1 MPRARDPPARR
12 VGEFTDDRRD
22 RRRAM
27 TRRDLLLLGGAT
39 AAAGAGGYLLGHTAT
54 PAPPEAAAAAEDA
67 ALPREVTLSAEAAA
81 NFGLRTAAAERR
93 PLVRTIRVTGSVGFN
108 ELRLA
113 HIQPLARGR
122 VQAVEVAIGD
132 RVRAGQRL
140 AILDAL
146 DLAEARHQLAG
157 AEAALRQAQA
167 ETQTARAALNRATEL
182 VRAGSVA
189 QSELER
195 RRADQARA
203 DAAVQTKATEV
214 EHWREMLT
222 RYSPAGP
229 IAQDPADAVR
239 LSAPTPSDARGGIL
253 APFDGAVL
261 AIGATPGELVDTSRE
276 IFTLADLSLVWVMAD
291 VPERELAAVKPGA
304 AVAIAVEA
312 WPGRRFPGRVA
323 YVADQLDVRTGTA
336 KVRCEIPN
344 PDGALKVNMFAIV
357 EIAAPL
363 GRDGLLV
370 PDAALQSV
378 DDQPVVF
385 LALAPTRFARRPV
398 RPGLRQ
404 DGMTEIAEGLEPGDL
419 VAAEGSFRLK
429 ALLLQGRVDAKD

>member
-1 MPRARDPPARR
+1 
-12 VGEFTDDRRD
+12 
-22 RRRAM
+22 M
-27 TRRDLLLLGGAT
+27 TRRDVLLLGATAT
-39 AAAGAGGYLLGHTAT
+39 AAGVAGYLLGHTAAPVP
-54 PAPPEAAAAAEDA
+54 PAPATAAEEA
-67 ALPREVTLSAEAAA
+67 ALPQEVTLSAEAAA

-122 VQAVEVAIGD
+122 VQAIEVAIGD
-132 RVRAGQRL
+132 RVRTGQRL

-167 ETQTARAALNRATEL
+167 ETQTARAALNRAAEL

-195 RRADQARA
+195 RRADLARA

-229 IAQDPADAVR
+229 MAQDPADAVR
-239 LSAPTPSDARGGIL
+239 LSAPTPTDARGGIL

-261 AIGATPGELVDTSRE
+261 AIGATPGELVDTNRE
-276 IFTLADLSLVWVMAD
+276 IFTLADLSVVWVMAD
-291 VPERELAAVKPGA
+291 VPERDLAAVRPGA
-304 AVAIAVEA
+304 TVAIAVEA

-323 YVADQLDVRTGTA
+323 YVADQLDARTGTA
-336 KVRCEIPN
+336 RVRCEIPN
-344 PDGALKVNMFAIV
+344 PEGALKVNMFAIV

-385 LALAPTRFARRPV
+385 LALAPTRFAPRPV

-404 DGMTEIAEGLEPGDL
+404 DGMTEIAEGLAAGDL

-429 ALLLQGRVDAKD
+429 ALLLQSRVDAHD

>member
-1 MPRARDPPARR
+1 
-12 VGEFTDDRRD
+12 
-22 RRRAM
+22 M
-27 TRRDLLLLGGAT
+27 TRREWMLLGGT
-39 AAAGAGGYLLGHTAT
+39 GILAGAGGWLLGQGTA
-54 PAPPEAAAAAEDA
+54 PSPPETAAAAPDQP
-67 ALPREVTLSAEAAA
+67 LPQEVTLSPEAAR
-81 NFGLRTAAAERR
+81 NFGLRTAPVERR
-93 PLVRTIRVTGSVGFN
+93 PLVRTVRVTGSVGFN

-122 VQAVEVAIGD
+122 VQAIEVAIGE
-132 RVRAGQRL
+132 RVRTGQRL

-146 DLAEARHQLAG
+146 DLAEARHQLASG
-157 AEAALRQAQA
+157 EAALRQAQA
-167 ETQTARAALNRATEL
+167 ETQTARAALNRAAEL

-195 RRADQARA
+195 RRADLARA

-214 EHWREMLT
+214 EHWREMLS

-229 IAQDPADAVR
+229 MAQDPADAVR

-261 AIGATPGELVDTSRE
+261 AIGATPGELVDTNRE
-276 IFTLADLSLVWVMAD
+276 IFTLADLSVVWVMAD
-291 VPERELAAVKPGA
+291 VPERELAAVTPGA
-304 AVAIAVEA
+304 TVAIAVEA

-336 KVRCEIPN
+336 RVRCEIPN
-344 PDGALKVNMFAIV
+344 PDGALKINMFAIV

-385 LALAPTRFARRPV
+385 LALDATRFAPRPV

-404 DGMTEIAEGLEPGDL
+404 DGMTEITEGLAAGDV
-419 VAAEGSFRLK
+419 VAAAGSFRLK
-429 ALLLQGRVDAKD
+429 ALLLQSRVDAKD